1 MEKNTI
7 LAIVLSTVVL
17 MASFFIQYKFFP
29 PAEVPAEQQ
38 TEIAADSSSDAV
50 NAEQTLALEQAAD
63 AVFVQEEESSA
74 VEEQT
79 YTIRT
84 NVAEV
89 VFTNRGGDIISYKL
103 LNHKDNGEYLQM
115 ADNVTD
121 SKRAFSV
128 ALGGA
133 ESAVVNEIFNTKVID
148 DHTIGFYKK
157 LAVKNANGTDGV
169 FTLIKQYTFKDDEY
183 LFKLD
188 VIVDGDE
195 SFYGLNFNNNSYTLC
210 TPPQIGPYYDQK
222 GNKYEYRNFFSYSGE
237 RKKKQMV
244 SPGKT
249 QNYDKPY
256 TWIGVAGK
264 YFTVL
269 VAPASQN
276 FSQALYSM
284 RYDSKPDYSNAQ
296 VYLTRGAI
304 SGQKNQDSFYV
315 YLGPRTEKM
324 LKRYNNV
331 DDNAWKVS
339 GLRLNDCMESSG
351 LLGWLEV
358 FLKWIMEL
366 LYVVVPNWGVSII
379 LMTIL
384 LKVALFP
391 LTKKQSL
398 SSVKM
403 QEIQPRMQALQE
415 KYKNQPEKLNQEMA
429 KLYQETG
436 YNPMTGCLPMLIQF
450 PIIFAMYN
458 LFNNYF
464 EFRGAMFIPG
474 WIPDLSVGDKVL
486 TFGFNIPLL
495 GNELHILPI
504 VYVVSQLIF
513 TKITSATTPQNGAN
527 ASMKYMMYGMP
538 IFFFFIVYNA
548 PSGLILYWTL
558 SNFLQLFQ
566 QMFINRIMKQKK
578 EENASNNKSGS
589 QQKISA
595 SKKGVKK

>member
-29 PAEVPAEQQ
+29 PAEIPVEQQ
-38 TEIAADSSSDAV
+38 TEITSESSNQTEQNNELEQAV
-50 NAEQTLALEQAAD
+50 NA
-63 AVFVQEEESSA
+63 VIVQEENE
-74 VEEQT
+74 VTEEKT
-79 YTIRT
+79 YTIKT
-84 NVAEV
+84 NVVEV
-89 VFTNRGGDIISYKL
+89 EFTNKGGDIISYKL
-103 LNHKDNGEYLQM
+103 LNHKDNGENLQM
-115 ADNVTD
+115 ADNITE
-121 SKRAFSV
+121 SKRAFSI

-133 ESAVVNEIFNTKVID
+133 ENAVVNEYFNTKIID
-148 DHTIGFYKK
+148 EHTIGFYKK
-157 LAVKNANGTDGV
+157 LAVKNTDGSEGV
-169 FTLIKQYTFKDDEY
+169 FTLIKQYSFKDDEY
-183 LFKLD
+183 LFKMD
-188 VIVDGDE
+188 VIVDGE
-195 SFYGLNFNNNSYTLC
+195 ENFYGLNFNNNSYTLC
-210 TPPQIGPYYDQK
+210 SPPQIGPTYDQK
-222 GNKYEYRNFFSYSGE
+222 SNKYEYRNFFAHNGE
-237 RKKKQMV
+237 KKKKQMV
-244 SPGKT
+244 ALGKT
-249 QNYDKPY
+249 QDYDKNF
-256 TWIGVAGK
+256 TWVGVAGK
-264 YFTVL
+264 YFTSL
-269 VAPASQN
+269 IAPSSQGFN
-276 FSQALYSM
+276 QALYSM
-284 RYDSKPDYSNAQ
+284 KFDSNPDYSNSQ

-304 SGQKNQDSFYV
+304 SGQKNQDSFYI

-324 LKRYNNV
+324 LKRYNNAE
-331 DDNAWKVS
+331 DNAWKVS

-351 LLGWLEV
+351 LLGWLEI

-366 LYVVVPNWGVSII
+366 LYLVIPNWGVSII
-379 LMTIL
+379 IMTIL

-403 QEIQPRMQALQE
+403 QEIQPRMQELQT

-436 YNPMTGCLPMLIQF
+436 YNPMSGCLPMLIQF

-474 WIPDLSVGDKVL
+474 WIPDLSVGDKVV

-504 VYVVSQLIF
+504 IYVVSQLIF

-566 QMFINRIMKQKK
+566 QMFINKIMKQKQSELK
-578 EENASNNKSGS
+578 ITNGNQK
-589 QQKISA
+589 KISS

>member
-29 PAEVPAEQQ
+29 PAEIPVEQQ
-38 TEIAADSSSDAV
+38 TEITSESSNQTEQNNELEQAV
-50 NAEQTLALEQAAD
+50 NA
-63 AVFVQEEESSA
+63 VIVQEENE
-74 VEEQT
+74 VTEEKT
-79 YTIRT
+79 YTIKT
-84 NVAEV
+84 NVVEV
-89 VFTNRGGDIISYKL
+89 EFTNKGGDIISYKL
-103 LNHKDNGEYLQM
+103 LNHKDNGENLQM
-115 ADNVTD
+115 ADNITE
-121 SKRAFSV
+121 SKRAFSI

-133 ESAVVNEIFNTKVID
+133 ENAVVNEYFNTKIID
-148 DHTIGFYKK
+148 EHTIGFYKK
-157 LAVKNANGTDGV
+157 LAVKNTDGSEGV
-169 FTLIKQYTFKDDEY
+169 FTLIKQYSFKDDEY
-183 LFKLD
+183 LFKMD
-188 VIVDGDE
+188 VIVDGE
-195 SFYGLNFNNNSYTLC
+195 ENFYGLNFNNNSYTLC
-210 TPPQIGPYYDQK
+210 SPPQIGPTYDQK
-222 GNKYEYRNFFSYSGE
+222 SNKYEYRNFFAHNGE
-237 RKKKQMV
+237 KKKKQMV
-244 SPGKT
+244 ALGKT
-249 QNYDKPY
+249 QDYDKNF
-256 TWIGVAGK
+256 TWVGVAGK
-264 YFTVL
+264 YFTSL
-269 VAPASQN
+269 IAPSSQGFN
-276 FSQALYSM
+276 QALYSM
-284 RYDSKPDYSNAQ
+284 KFDSNPDYSNSQ

-304 SGQKNQDSFYV
+304 SGQKNQDSFYI

-324 LKRYNNV
+324 LKRYNNAE
-331 DDNAWKVS
+331 DNAWKVS

-351 LLGWLEV
+351 LLGWLEI

-366 LYVVVPNWGVSII
+366 LYLVIPNWGVSII
-379 LMTIL
+379 IMTIL

-403 QEIQPRMQALQE
+403 QEIQPRMQELQT

-436 YNPMTGCLPMLIQF
+436 YNPMSGCLPMLIQF

-474 WIPDLSVGDKVL
+474 WIPDLSVGDKVV

-504 VYVVSQLIF
+504 IYVVSQLIF

-566 QMFINRIMKQKK
+566 QMFINKIMKQKQNELK
-578 EENASNNKSGS
+578 ITNGNQK
-589 QQKISA
+589 KISS